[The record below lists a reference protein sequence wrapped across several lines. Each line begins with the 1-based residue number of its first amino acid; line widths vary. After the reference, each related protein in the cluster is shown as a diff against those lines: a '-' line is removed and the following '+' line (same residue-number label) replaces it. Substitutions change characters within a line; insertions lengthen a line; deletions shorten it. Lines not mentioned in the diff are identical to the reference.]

1 MASVVLTVGMGAFL
15 LLIHSS
21 RLAVYLHKEY
31 EFNMV
36 QHEFEPLTPSPSP
49 REGEGNMVPH
59 LFIDLP
65 PLTLRVDMHHEK
77 TLKLRF
83 AS

>member
-36 QHEFEPLTPSPSP
+36 QHEFEPLTPHTTR
-49 REGEGNMVPH
+49 REGEGSNTIRHPR
-59 LFIDLP
+59 LILGGWSTTGKLP
-65 PLTLRVDMHHEK
+65 CLHEQI
-77 TLKLRF
+77 T
-83 AS
+83 SS